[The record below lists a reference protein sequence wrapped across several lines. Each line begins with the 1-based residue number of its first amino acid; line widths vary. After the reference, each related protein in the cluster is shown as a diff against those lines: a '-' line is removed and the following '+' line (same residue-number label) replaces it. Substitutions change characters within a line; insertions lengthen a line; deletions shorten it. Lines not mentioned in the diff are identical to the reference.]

1 MNSITG
7 IIVSKERRQATC
19 LLATIVLTEQ
29 DHGHEQIPEVGVD
42 LRPNRHIL

>member
-1 MNSITG
+1 MNGITG

-19 LLATIVLTEQ
+19 LPATIVLTEQ
-29 DHGHEQIPEVGVD
+29 DHGHEQIPEVGAA

>member
-7 IIVSKERRQATC
+7 IIVSKEKRQAAC
-19 LLATIVLTEQ
+19 LPATIVLTEQ
-29 DHGHEQIPEVGVD
+29 DHGHEQIPKVGAA